1 MKRLL
6 ILLLVLIAV
15 TGVYAQKLELKDAIN
30 IALKNSLDIELAR
43 NYNIQ
48 RDILN
53 SYGMAGGL
61 PVVAANASDNEQ
73 ITNINQKYDAGG
85 DSARVVTTKGANS
98 NTLNAG
104 ITGTFLLFNGMR
116 VVTTKKRLDQLE
128 LQSEQYINSQVQNII
143 AMVMTNYYDVVRQQ
157 YYIRVI
163 DQSIDLAKQTLDI
176 VKAQQSVGLANNAN
190 LYQAQLDLNNLVQAK
205 EIQQLVIQQAKT
217 EMLRL
222 LTLKTDS
229 TINIQDTIIVDQSIM
244 LDAILSNLTSNADI
258 IAADQQV
265 RINELIVRETAA
277 QRYPSVSVN
286 GGYNYARN
294 QNAAGQVLLNQ
305 RSGPVIGLGL
315 SIPIYNGSIFR
326 RQQKAAEIDVKNAEL
341 QKGVLVRDYTAGAV
355 KSYQAYSS
363 TIVQLETARQNFKL
377 SQDLVSLVLQR
388 FQLRQATILEVSQA
402 QDSFERS
409 AYVLIN
415 LAFSAKSSEI
425 ELKRLSNQ
433 LVF

>member
-1 MKRLL
+1 MKQLL
-6 ILLLVLIAV
+6 ILLFVMVSV
-15 TGVYAQKLELKDAIN
+15 TGAFSQKLELKDAIN

-61 PVVAANASDNEQ
+61 PVVSANATDNEQ
-73 ITNINQKYDAGG
+73 INNINQKYDAGG

-104 ITGTFLLFNGMR
+104 ITGNFLLFNGMR

-163 DQSIDLAKQTLDI
+163 DQSIELAKRTLDI

-222 LTLKTDS
+222 LTLKADS
-229 TINIQDTIIVDQSIM
+229 IINIQDTIIVDQSIM

-355 KSYQAYSS
+355 KSYQAYASN
-363 TIVQLETARQNFKL
+363 IVQLETARQNFKL

-415 LAFSAKSSEI
+415 LAYSAKSSEI

-433 LVF
+433 LAF

>member
-1 MKRLL
+1 MKPLL
-6 ILLLVLIAV
+6 ILFSVMISF
-15 TGVYAQKLELKDAIN
+15 TGAFAQKLELKDAIN

-43 NYNIQ
+43 NYVEQ
-48 RDILN
+48 RDVLN
-53 SYGMAGGL
+53 SYGIAGGL
-61 PVVAANASDNEQ
+61 PVVVANATDNEQ
-73 ITNINQKYDAGG
+73 ISNINQKYDAGG

-104 ITGTFLLFNGMR
+104 ITGSLLLFNGMR
-116 VVTTKKRLDQLE
+116 VVSTKKRLDQLE
-128 LQSEQYINSQVQNII
+128 QQGEQYVNSQVQNII
-143 AMVMTNYYDVVRQQ
+143 ASVMTNYFDVVRQQ

-163 DQSIDLAKQTLDI
+163 DQSIELAKQTLDI

-190 LYQAQLDLNNLVQAK
+190 LYQAQLDLNNLVQVK
-205 EIQQLVIQQAKT
+205 ENQQLVIQQAKT

-229 TINIQDTIIVDQSIM
+229 TIHIQDTIVVDKSIM
-244 LDAILSNLTSNADI
+244 LDAILSNLTNNADI

-305 RSGPVIGLGL
+305 RSGPVIGVGL
-315 SIPIYNGSIFR
+315 SIPIYNGSIYR
-326 RQQKAAEIDVKNAEL
+326 RQQKAAEIEVKNAEL

-355 KSYQAYSS
+355 KSYQAYASN
-363 TIVQLETARQNFKL
+363 IIQLETARQNFKL

-425 ELKRLSNQ
+425 ELKRVSNQ
-433 LVF
+433 LAF

>member
-6 ILLLVLIAV
+6 ILLLVLITV
-15 TGVYAQKLELKDAIN
+15 TGAFAQKLELKDAIN

-43 NYNIQ
+43 NYVEQ

-104 ITGTFLLFNGMR
+104 ITGSFLLFNGMR
-116 VVTTKKRLDQLE
+116 VVSTKKRLDQLE
-128 LQSEQYINSQVQNII
+128 QQSAQYVNSQVQNII
-143 AMVMTNYYDVVRQQ
+143 ASVMTNYFDVVRQQ
-157 YYIRVI
+157 YYVRVI

-190 LYQAQLDLNNLVQAK
+190 LFQAQLDLNNLVQAK

-229 TINIQDTIIVDQSIM
+229 TITIQDTIIVDQSIM
-244 LDAILSNLTSNADI
+244 LDAILSNLTNNADI

-315 SIPIYNGSIFR
+315 SIPIYNGSIYR

-377 SQDLVSLVLQR
+377 SQDLMSLVLQR

-425 ELKRLSNQ
+425 ELKRVSNQ
-433 LVF
+433 LAF